1 MDGDVVV
8 EYNELNINE
17 NAAPFWLTP
26 DEVNFVGPYK
36 MENRLYQLEEEADQL
51 RAQLDALDSEKD
63 NKWSLTI
70 VSNMVK
76 AILSLNCS
84 ALISRLD
91 AIFSSCSDKTSRP
104 YSILSSISLVPAST

>member
-1 MDGDVVV
+1 MPQVMMFKRTKYKSDEDAFKAASSFLQIVLNSGSIAIIYINMDGDVVV
-8 EYNELNINE
+8 EYNELNITE

-63 NKWSLTI
+63 K
-70 VSNMVK
+70 
-76 AILSLNCS
+76 
-84 ALISRLD
+84 RGGFD
-91 AIFSSCSDKTSRP
+91 A
-104 YSILSSISLVPAST
+104 